1 MRPERFQDFA
11 IDVLKNTAGAVQV
24 RSLKDAGDGKY
35 PFGVAV
41 STGDGEARWQIM
53 GQLADGERHDHQ
65 ERPVEGAPAAW
76 VDAEPAGNP
85 EGWLAAAIG
94 KAESPEIARID
105 RWSVRNGDDRQGM
118 TVFFHNGARAFV
130 RKI

>member
-1 MRPERFQDFA
+1 MRPERFQNFT
-11 IDVLKNTAGAVQV
+11 IDALKNTPEAVQV
-24 RSLKDAGDGKY
+24 RSLKEAGDGKH

-41 STGDGEARWQIM
+41 STRDGEARWQIM

-76 VDAEPAGNP
+76 ADAEPASDP

-94 KAESPEIARID
+94 RGESPEIARID
-105 RWSVRNGDDRQGM
+105 RWSVRDGDSRQGM
-118 TVFFHNGARAFV
+118 TIFFHSGARAFL